1 MRYVR
6 TRVPLSLYYLSV
18 ITEASLLGRKITSR
32 RRHPG
37 SRNWWMTVEI
47 GMPLLVIL
55 TDGGMSTDGREEH
68 PTKTFW
74 WISVTDD
81 GMVTDVREEQPW
93 KAYSPIDVT
102 DDGTSTDVR
111 EEQRQKA

>member
-6 TRVPLSLYYLSV
+6 T
-18 ITEASLLGRKITSR
+18 
-32 RRHPG
+32 
-37 SRNWWMTVEI
+37 RNWWMTVEI

-81 GMVTDVREEQPW
+81 GMVTDVREEQLA

-102 DDGTSTDVR
+102 DDGMSSEVR
-111 EEQRQKA
+111 EEQSQKA

>member
-1 MRYVR
+1 MGRD
-6 TRVPLSLYYLSV
+6 YLSSSSSWQPRLV
-18 ITEASLLGRKITSR
+18 DDR
-32 RRHPG
+32 RNRDA
-37 SRNWWMTVEI
+37 T
-47 GMPLLVIL
+47 LVRL
-55 TDGGMSTDGREEH
+55 TDGGTSTDGREEH

-74 WISVTDD
+74 WIDVTDD

-102 DDGTSTDVR
+102 DDGMVTDVR

>member
-1 MRYVR
+1 
-6 TRVPLSLYYLSV
+6 
-18 ITEASLLGRKITSR
+18 
-32 RRHPG
+32 
-37 SRNWWMTVEI
+37 MTVGI

-81 GMVTDVREEQPW
+81 GMVTDVRELQ
-93 KAYSPIDVT
+93 S
-102 DDGTSTDVR
+102 
-111 EEQRQKA
+111 QKA

>member
-6 TRVPLSLYYLSV
+6 TRVPLSLYYLFIV
-18 ITEASLLGRKITSR
+18 TEASLLGRKITSR

-55 TDGGMSTDGREEH
+55 TDGGMSTEVRERQPSKALSLIE
-68 PTKTFW
+68 
-74 WISVTDD
+74 VTDD
-81 GMVTDVREEQPW
+81 GMVTDVREEQQE
-93 KAYSPIDVT
+93 KARKPISVT
-102 DDGTSTDVR
+102 DDGISTEVR
-111 EEQRQKA
+111 ERQLKKA